1 MHKGFI
7 KTAAWLGALA
17 VALGAFGAHK
27 LKELVSEQAVA
38 TFETGVKYQFFHVLA
53 LLFAGILFSSYP
65 NKYILNAGRFF
76 IAGILLF
83 SGSLYVLT
91 VKTGLVLSG
100 LSWVGPITPLGGLC
114 FIIGWVL
121 LALGVK
127 KA

>member
-7 KTAAWLGALA
+7 KTAACLGALA

-53 LLFAGILFSSYP
+53 LLLTGMLYASYP
-65 NKYILNAGRFF
+65 NKFILNAGRFF
-76 IAGILLF
+76 IAGMLLF

-100 LSWVGPITPLGGLC
+100 LSWVGPITPIGGLC
-114 FIIGWVL
+114 FILGWVL
-121 LALGVK
+121 LAFGVK